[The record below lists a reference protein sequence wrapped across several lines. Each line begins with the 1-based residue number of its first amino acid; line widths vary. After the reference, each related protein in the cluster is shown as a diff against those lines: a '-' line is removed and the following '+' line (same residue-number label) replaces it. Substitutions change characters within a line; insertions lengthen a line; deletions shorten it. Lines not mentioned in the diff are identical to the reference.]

1 MKIHELL
8 PEVFN
13 ISKTISSD
21 SIDFQ
26 GTKEFLK
33 KHQTSSREIA
43 ADVFLGAS
51 AVGESEFHF
60 LENSQKEI
68 LGWAKTSPKEILNKS
83 YTHLDFI
90 LVRPEWTG
98 TNALKLLLYGIKET
112 LPSPLVV
119 DGALFQDGQRVMLQ
133 FLRDESIFRAQVLNK
148 RTGETREFT
157 GLVNDPELCYVLLPS
172 GLGFGQQFMP
182 ESVMKFTWF
191 FSLRD

>member
-26 GTKEFLK
+26 GTQEFLK
-33 KHQTSSREIA
+33 KHQTKSREIA

-51 AVGESEFHF
+51 LVGESKFYF
-60 LENSQKEI
+60 VENSEKEI
-68 LGWAKTSPKEILNKS
+68 LGWAKISPKEILNTS
-83 YTHLDFI
+83 YNHLDFI
-90 LVRPEWTG
+90 LIRPEWRG

-112 LPSPLVV
+112 LPGGLVV
-119 DGALFQDGQRVMLQ
+119 DGAVFHDGQRMMTR
-133 FLRDESIFRAQVLNK
+133 FLRDESIFQVRVLNK
-148 RTGETREFT
+148 RTGETMELT
-157 GLVNDPELCYVLLPS
+157 GLVNDPELCYLLSPT

-191 FSLRD
+191 FSLKD